1 VLGHKSRCFTLWIN
15 LNLSSKLKKIDLLK
29 KYIRRI
35 KKERERRKQ
44 YQENSPEATQQPSQE
59 SNKRQEIISL
69 NFYVLPNLK
78 RKVLQKINQ

>member
-15 LNLSSKLKKIDLLK
+15 FNLSSKLKKIDLLK
-29 KYIRRI
+29 KRIRRI
-35 KKERERRKQ
+35 ERERRQQ

-59 SNKRQEIISL
+59 SNKRQETISL